1 MMKFSHTIK
10 RKFGKSFCGLIL
22 LLVLFSLAGCN
33 EKDAKNLATDSQKLA
48 QSSGVALGNA
58 TLAGK
63 VNSVL
68 SIWKGVEMSFKVE
81 AEDGRITLS
90 GEVRNPEERQRI
102 LNVVQN
108 IRGVDKIIN
117 KLTIKKK

>member
-1 MMKFSHTIK
+1 MKFSHKIK
-10 RKFGKSFCGLIL
+10 QESGNLVCGLL
-22 LLVLFSLAGCN
+22 LLPVLFLLSGCN
-33 EKDAKNLATDSQKLA
+33 EKDAKSLATDSRKLA

-68 SIWKGVEMSFKVE
+68 AVWKGVEMGFKVE
-81 AEDGRITLS
+81 AEDGKVTLS
-90 GEVRNPEERQRI
+90 GEVRNAEERQRI
-102 LNVVQN
+102 LNVVQS

>member
-1 MMKFSHTIK
+1 MIKFSHVIK
-10 RKFGKSFCGLIL
+10 RESGNLVCGLL
-22 LLVLFSLAGCN
+22 LLPVLFLLSGCN
-33 EKDAKNLATDSQKLA
+33 EKDAKNLAADSQKLA

-68 SIWKGVEMSFKVE
+68 SVWKGVEMSFKVE
-81 AEDGRITLS
+81 AEDGKVTLS